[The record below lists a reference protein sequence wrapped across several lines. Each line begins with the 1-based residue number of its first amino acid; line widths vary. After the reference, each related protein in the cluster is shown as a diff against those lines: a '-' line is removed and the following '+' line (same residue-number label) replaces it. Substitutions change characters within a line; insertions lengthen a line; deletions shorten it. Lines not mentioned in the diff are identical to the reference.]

1 MSISISKTIVSLHS
15 RYNTSEEDAPLVSS
29 LSNARVQSGIKRSTL
44 RETQDEDDGSEKDS
58 TRKKIRSER
67 DILTPE
73 GTEDE
78 GEKMGQ
84 KRNRGVDVVQHVR
97 RLVGKVLVIFLG
109 ESQIVLR

>member
-73 GTEDE
+73 GTEGREKE

-97 RLVGKVLVIFLG
+97 IFLGKVLVIF
-109 ESQIVLR
+109 